1 MRFITAFRRQHWLF
15 AALGVFVVQNHCG
28 MPGVK
33 HEQLAVHLLE
43 RGQFERARREA
54 ERALRESPDDADMR
68 VIAAIADASLGNV
81 EGSVGA
87 LAEALRRSPDDPR
100 LYAALRSLCTQEGC
114 AELALVALQE
124 LQQAPG
130 DNWYINANIGWALAR
145 SGDTERALPLLEAAV
160 TQLAPDVDET
170 EQIVA
175 HHQLSHLYLDAKRYA
190 DAARVLEAALIL
202 RPEDSRLLVGIGEC
216 HLRQGYEEGAQPY
229 FARALDTTENRLETA
244 SLIAQVHYGAG
255 LPRRAIDYYEVA
267 ASERTVTPLILN
279 NLAWTYAEEG
289 IELDRAASLSLR
301 AVKAAVDNVVYLDT
315 YAEVLFLQGRADQA
329 IALMHRAIELEP
341 EGGEHFDYL
350 REQLARFETR
360 TASLSGN
367 GGL

>member
-1 MRFITAFRRQHWLF
+1 MRLITALRRQHWLF

-81 EGSVGA
+81 DGSIGA
-87 LAEALRRSPDDPR
+87 LSEALRRDPDDPR
-100 LYAALRSLCTQEGC
+100 LYAALRSLCTQAGC
-114 AELALVALQE
+114 AELALEALQE

-130 DNWYINANIGWALAR
+130 DNWYIDANIGWALAR
-145 SGDTERALPLLEAAV
+145 SGDLERALPVLEAAV
-160 TQLAPDVDET
+160 AQLTPDVDET
-170 EQIVA
+170 EQIVT
-175 HHQLSHLYLDAKRYA
+175 HHQLSRLYLDTERYA
-190 DAARVLEAALIL
+190 DAARVLEGALIL
-202 RPEDSRLLVGIGEC
+202 RPEDPRLLVGIGEC
-216 HLRQGYEEGAQPY
+216 HLRQADEEGAQPY
-229 FARALDTTENRLETA
+229 FTRALDATENRLETA

-255 LPRRAIDYYEVA
+255 LPRRAIDYYEGA
-267 ASERTVTPLILN
+267 AREHTVTPLILN

-301 AVKAAVDNVVYLDT
+301 AVKADVDNVVYLDT
-315 YAEVLFLQGRADQA
+315 YAEVLFRQGRADQA
-329 IALMHRAIELEP
+329 IALMHRAIDLEP

-350 REQLARFETR
+350 REQLTRFETR
-360 TASLSGN
+360 SASLSGS
-367 GGL
+367 